1 MTPSEANG
9 HQHRTSDKP
18 AGAPPRAV
26 RVGQAARFALA
37 GIRVINGGLALI
49 APGVIIERFDEQPSD
64 SAATYALRMFGV
76 RTVVLGVDLVALSGE
91 PLRRALGQAVIIHGT
106 DTATA
111 AALGVSGRVRPRTAI
126 PLTLISLT
134 NTALAITA
142 YLAARRDE
150 K

>member
-1 MTPSEANG
+1 METNSSA
-9 HQHRTSDKP
+9 Q
-18 AGAPPRAV
+18 AAPPRAV

-49 APGVIIERFDEQPSD
+49 APGVIIGRFGEQPGGD

-76 RTVVLGVDLVALSGE
+76 RTVLLGVDLAALSGE
-91 PLRRALGQAVIIHGT
+91 PLRRALGQAVVIHGT

-111 AALGVSGRVRPRTAI
+111 AALGLSGRVRPRTAI

-134 NTALAITA
+134 NTTLAITA

>member
-1 MTPSEANG
+1 MTPSEAKG
-9 HQHRTSDKP
+9 HQQ
-18 AGAPPRAV
+18 AV

-37 GIRVINGGLALI
+37 GIRVFNGGLALI
-49 APGVIIERFDEQPSD
+49 APGVIIGRFDEQPGD

-76 RTVVLGVDLVALSGE
+76 RTVLLGVDLAALSGE
-91 PLRRALGQAVIIHGT
+91 PLRRVLGQAVIIHGT

>member
-1 MTPSEANG
+1 MTPSEENR
-9 HQHRTSDKP
+9 HQHGTTGDL
-18 AGAPPRAV
+18 RAV
-26 RVGQAARFALA
+26 GVGQAARFALA

-49 APGVIIERFDEQPSD
+49 APGVIIGRFDKQPGGD

-76 RTVVLGVDLVALSGE
+76 RTVLLGVDLAVLSGE

-111 AALGVSGRVRPRTAI
+111 ATLGVSGRVRPRTAI

>member
-1 MTPSEANG
+1 M
-9 HQHRTSDKP
+9 RTSSCAHVTP
-18 AGAPPRAV
+18 GRAV
-26 RVGQAARFALA
+26 RAGQAARFALA
-37 GIRVINGGLALI
+37 GIRVVNGAIALI
-49 APGVIIERFDEQPSD
+49 APGVIIRRFAEQPGDD
-64 SAATYALRMFGV
+64 SAATYGLRMFGI
-76 RTVVLGVDLVALSGE
+76 RTVLLGADLAALSGK

-111 AALGVSGRVRPRTAI
+111 ALLGLSGRVKPRTAL

-150 K
+150 NQSPGADQ

>member
-1 MTPSEANG
+1 ME
-9 HQHRTSDKP
+9 TSSS
-18 AGAPPRAV
+18 AQAAPRAV

-49 APGVIIERFDEQPSD
+49 APGVIIGRFDEPGGD

-76 RTVVLGVDLVALSGE
+76 RTVLLGVDLAVLSGE

-111 AALGVSGRVRPRTAI
+111 AALGVSGRVKPRTAI

-142 YLAARRDE
+142 YLAAHRDA

>member
-1 MTPSEANG
+1 MMG
-9 HQHRTSDKP
+9 TSR
-18 AGAPPRAV
+18 AGR
-26 RVGQAARFALA
+26 AARYALA

-49 APGVIIERFDEQPSD
+49 APRVIIGRFAEPADD
-64 SAATYALRMFGV
+64 SAATYALRMFGI
-76 RTVVLGVDLVALSGE
+76 RTVLLGADLIALSGK

-111 AALGVSGRVRPRTAI
+111 ATLGLSGRVKPRTAI

-134 NTALAITA
+134 NTALAGTA
-142 YLAARRDE
+142 YLAACRDE